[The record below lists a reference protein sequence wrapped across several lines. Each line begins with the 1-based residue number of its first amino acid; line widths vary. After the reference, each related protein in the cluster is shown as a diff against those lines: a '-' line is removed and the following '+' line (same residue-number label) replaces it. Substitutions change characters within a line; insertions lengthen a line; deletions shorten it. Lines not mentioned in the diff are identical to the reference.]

1 MDHCDTLGVLWLSS
15 TDQPGSDMKWILAL
29 LVTILIALQY
39 RLWVGEGSWADV
51 TRLEREV
58 REQERA
64 NEQLQRR
71 NRNLAIEVEA
81 LKEGLDSVE
90 ERAREDL
97 GMIKDGE
104 TFYMIIEKD

>member
-1 MDHCDTLGVLWLSS
+1 
-15 TDQPGSDMKWILAL
+15 MKWILAF
-29 LVTILIALQY
+29 LVTILIALQF

-58 REQERA
+58 RDQERT

-71 NRNLAIEVEA
+71 NRALAIEVDA
-81 LKEGLDSVE
+81 LKDGLDSVE

-97 GMIKDGE
+97 GMIKEGE

>member
-1 MDHCDTLGVLWLSS
+1 MAVPEWPT
-15 TDQPGSDMKWILAL
+15 GSDMKWILAL
-29 LVTILIALQY
+29 LVAILIALQY

-64 NEQLQRR
+64 NQQLQRR